1 MLHGLGVT
9 QIKKDFFLM
18 NDNIFIDHLLRTD
31 ERLGK
36 LDWPNLQEIEFP
48 SVETDDCLLVCAGF
62 ENRAVETLR
71 RACNAGITSFSLG
84 IVNYLPDYQ
93 ENKIHELRTIGQGA
107 ALRVNEFT
115 YDRKNPTGIG
125 QKLKQFTQDFEHV
138 FIDISGMSRLLIVQ
152 TLVALIGQQ
161 HQQIQQ
167 ISIIYGEAQEYP
179 PFELEFKLEFEQNHG
194 KAKPI
199 LSYLSSGIFEIA
211 ATPELGS
218 VSMLGEAIRL
228 VAFPSFDSSQFT
240 NLIQELQPTYTELIH
255 GIPPNQENKW
265 RTEAIRKL
273 NHQALDELQEKED
286 HEASTLDY
294 RETLWKLLQIY
305 AERSM
310 FDRLV
315 ISPTGSK
322 MQAVAVGLF
331 RAALHD
337 VQIVYPTPQV
347 FTTPE
352 KYTVGLRQLYMVDL
366 PTEAIRIC
374 QDRQI

>member
-1 MLHGLGVT
+1 MLHGVGVI

-48 SVETDDCLLVCAGF
+48 SVGTDDCLLVCAGF
-62 ENRAVETLR
+62 EDRTVETLR
-71 RACNAGITSFSLG
+71 RACKAGITGFSLG
-84 IVNYLPDYQ
+84 IVNYLPNYQ
-93 ENKIHELRTIGQGA
+93 ENKIQELRTIGQGVN
-107 ALRVNEFT
+107 LRVNEFT

-125 QKLKQFTQDFEHV
+125 QDIKQFTQDFEHV

-161 HQQIQQ
+161 RQQ

-179 PFELEFKLEFEQNHG
+179 PFKLEFEQNHDT
-194 KAKPI
+194 I
-199 LSYLSSGIFEIA
+199 ISYLSSGIFEIA

-228 VAFPSFDSSQFT
+228 VAFPSFDPSQLA

-255 GIPPNQENKW
+255 GIPPTQENKW
-265 RTEAIRKL
+265 RTEAILRL
-273 NHQALDELQEKED
+273 NHQTLGELHGKKD
-286 HEASTLDY
+286 HEVSTLDY
-294 RETLWKLLQIY
+294 RETLQKLLQIY

-337 VQIVYPTPQV
+337 VQIVYPTPKD

-374 QDRQI
+374 QDR